1 MSVRHECDSG
11 EFQVIRDKEDDEWT
25 MADDLGNSTAV
36 GQRVDVPHVSVF
48 PHCCAWRR

>member
-1 MSVRHECDSG
+1 MSVIVES
-11 EFQVIRDKEDDEWT
+11 FKLFVIKRTMKWT